1 MNAEPIAIYTL
12 DAFGL
17 PRSRTITWYAPGPV
31 TAKGLSMRGID
42 HLTARM
48 NRDLPP
54 APISALFQMEFTA
67 VEPVCVT
74 VSCVP
79 DESAYNATG
88 TIHGGFVCTL
98 LDTVVGCALYS
109 TLPEGKGMTSI
120 EIKITTSR

>member
-1 MNAEPIAIYTL
+1 
-12 DAFGL
+12 
-17 PRSRTITWYAPGPV
+17 
-31 TAKGLSMRGID
+31 
-42 HLTARM
+42 
-48 NRDLPP
+48 
-54 APISALFQMEFTA
+54 MEFTA

-74 VSCVP
+74 VSYVP